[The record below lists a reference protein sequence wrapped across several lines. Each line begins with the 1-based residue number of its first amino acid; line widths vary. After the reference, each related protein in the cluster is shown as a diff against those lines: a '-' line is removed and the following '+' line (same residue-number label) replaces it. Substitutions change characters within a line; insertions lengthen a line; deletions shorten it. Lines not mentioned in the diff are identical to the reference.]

1 MRLVFRAT
9 LFLLLGLLAFSL
21 MAPPIAA
28 APPAGTPTAYTVQ
41 AGDTLYS
48 VAVRYH
54 TTVAVLKHLNALKSD
69 LLQVGQQLIVPS
81 SDPSEPAPPAATLP
95 SAPAPSG
102 HSYIVQ
108 RGDTLSRIA
117 LRYGTTA
124 RALADLN
131 DIHNLNLIE
140 VGDALA
146 IPNSSTLVTPGLV
159 LDPPAAHQG
168 GTVMIKVTQPDL
180 VSVSAKV
187 NGETIPFTHTAGY
200 FYGLVGFSRCAKVGS
215 VPLTVTETDATG
227 KTTSASAKITVA
239 ATAFPVQ
246 SVTIPPG
253 KEALLDPALVKKESD
268 ELNAIVGQ
276 YTPVRLWSGPFRMPV
291 SGGHCLVLFW
301 HPPLVQRW
309 AGGRLRARGD
319 GYCPRRRHSD
329 LRGCARARGL
339 CRTDAGAREHG
350 GARPWSRSLFRLFP
364 PVGDGRQGRSDAR
377 GGRLDRQGRDDGP
390 FDRHALALEYLGQW
404 RIRRPGGMDKD
415 TSSVER

>member
-291 SGGHCLVLFW
+291 SGGIVSSYFGT
-301 HPPLVQRW
+301 R
-309 AGGRLRARGD
+309 RSYND
-319 GYCPRRRHSD
+319 G
-329 LRGCARARGL
+329 
-339 CRTDAGAREHG
+339 
-350 GARPWSRSLFRLFP
+350 
-364 PVGDGRQGRSDAR
+364 PVGACGHEGMDIALDGGIPIYADAR
-377 GGRLDRQGRDDGP
+377 GRVVFAGLTQVRGNMVVLDHGLGVFSAFFHQSEMDVKVGQM
-390 FDRHALALEYLGQW
+390 LEAGDLIGKVGTTGLSTGTHLHWSIWVNGVYVD
-404 RIRRPGGMDKD
+404 P
-415 TSSVER
+415 VEWTKTLVP